1 MFHLI
6 RRRLRFPALFIA
18 MLLVIEFLDEFIFGA
33 YETALPLVR
42 DDLNLSYDQIGLL
55 LMLPPLLAN
64 LLFEPVIGV
73 LGDVWRRRVLVLG
86 GGIGFA
92 IAAVLVATSQSFI
105 GLILA
110 MILFYPSS
118 GSFVNLAQSTLMDSD
133 PERHEQNMARWTL
146 AGSVGVLTG
155 SLMIGAFVTL
165 GLGWRSFYVLV
176 AVMTVI
182 ILVILWRMPFPRQQP
197 EDDEDET
204 EPGLKA
210 GFRKAFAS
218 LRRKEV
224 VRWLVLLE
232 FSDFML
238 DILHSYMALYFVDV
252 AGASEVQAGL
262 AVAIWTGVGLLG
274 DIAIIPLLNRVRG
287 LSYLRFSAGLEFIL
301 YTAFLLVP
309 GITPKLIL
317 IGIIGFF
324 NAGWYS
330 ILQGNLYSAM
340 PGQSGTVMTL
350 SNISGL
356 VFAFVPLL
364 IGMAAER
371 LGLATAML
379 FPLLGCIALFVGLPR
394 YPTETETP
402 LQLNEE
408 D

>member
-6 RRRLRFPALFIA
+6 RRRLRFPALFIV

-92 IAAVLVATSQSFI
+92 IAAVLVAMSQSFI

-182 ILVILWRMPFPRQQP
+182 ILLILWRMPFPRQQP